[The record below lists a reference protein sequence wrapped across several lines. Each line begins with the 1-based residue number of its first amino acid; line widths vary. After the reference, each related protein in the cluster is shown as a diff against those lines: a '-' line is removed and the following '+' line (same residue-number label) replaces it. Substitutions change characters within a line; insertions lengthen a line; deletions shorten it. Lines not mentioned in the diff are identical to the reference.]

1 MTSKRMREDPL
12 FMRNNFRSVGKWG
25 FALNCKQ
32 EIDLTD
38 IRLIASSNTRA
49 NDTLENRQHGVHH
62 YVDDYRFN
70 SVYDHPERSLKRYSQ
85 YRFLISPEYST
96 FADMD
101 LWRQIES
108 TGKNRWVGAYW
119 QNKGLSVV
127 PAICWSTPRS
137 YEFCFDG
144 VEARSIVAVGMIECK
159 AQKKAFLHGYDAM
172 LERVNPSAIIILGT
186 PFSEMRGNIVPVEY
200 QFNGKGGC

>member
-1 MTSKRMREDPL
+1 MTSKEMRENPL
-12 FMRNNFRSVGKWG
+12 FMRNNFNSVGKWG
-25 FALNCKQ
+25 FAFNKKQ
-32 EIDLTD
+32 D
-38 IRLIASSNTRA
+38 INLDNISLISSANTRL
-49 NDTLENRQHGVHH
+49 NDTPKNRQNGVYH

-70 SVYDHPERSLKRYSQ
+70 NVYNYPDRSFQRYSQ

-119 QNKGLSVV
+119 QNNGLSVI

-137 YEFCFDG
+137 YDFCFDA
-144 VEARSIVAVGMIECK
+144 VETGSIVAVGMIECK
-159 AQKKAFLHGYDAM
+159 SNKKLFLHGYDAM
-172 LERVNPSAIIILGT
+172 LERIQPSAIIILGT
-186 PFSEMRGNIVPVEY
+186 PFQEMRGNIIPVNY
-200 QFNGKGGC
+200 KFNGRGGY

>member
-1 MTSKRMREDPL
+1 MTSKEMREDPL
-12 FMRNNFRSVGKWG
+12 FMRNNFDSVGKWG
-25 FALNCKQ
+25 FALNRKQ
-32 EIDLTD
+32 DIDLTD
-38 IRLIASSNTRA
+38 IALIASSNTKA
-49 NDTLENRQHGVHH
+49 NDTPTNRLKGVHH

-70 SVYDHPERSLKRYSQ
+70 GVYDHPDRSLSRYSQ

-119 QNKGLSVV
+119 QSKGLSVV

-137 YEFCFDG
+137 YDFCFDG
-144 VEARSIVAVGMIECK
+144 IETGCIVAVGMIECK
-159 AQKKAFLHGYDAM
+159 TNKRLFLHGYDAM
-172 LERVNPSAIIILGT
+172 LERIQPSAIIILGA
-186 PFSEMRGNIVPVEY
+186 PFSEMRGNIIPVKY
-200 QFNGKGGC
+200 QYNGKEEC